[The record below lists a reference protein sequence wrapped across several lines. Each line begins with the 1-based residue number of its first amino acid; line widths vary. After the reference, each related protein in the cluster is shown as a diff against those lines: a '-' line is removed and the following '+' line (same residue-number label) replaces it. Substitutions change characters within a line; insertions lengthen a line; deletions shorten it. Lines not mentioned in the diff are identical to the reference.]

1 MVKLAEA
8 LLERKSLKEQIGALK
23 ERAIKDARV
32 QEGDQPA
39 ERPEY
44 LVAEIEKLVIRLEK
58 LVVAINRTNLQARLP
73 DGQTLMEAIA
83 QRDMLKLRHQLAK
96 DLANAAA
103 PERDSWRLTRSEVK
117 FQPTVD
123 VAWWRREADALAKAY
138 RELDNTIQAV
148 NWTTELIE
156 E

>member
-1 MVKLAEA
+1 MKLAEA

-39 ERPEY
+39 ERPEE
-44 LVAEIEKLVIRLEK
+44 LAAEIEKLVQRLEAIIT
-58 LVVAINRTNLQARLP
+58 AINRTNLQARLP
-73 DGQTLMEAIA
+73 DGQTIMEAIVK
-83 QRDMLKLRHQLAK
+83 RDMLKLHHQLAR
-96 DLANAAA
+96 DLADAAA
-103 PERDSWRLTRSEVK
+103 TDRDGWRLTRSEIK

-123 VAWWRREADALAKAY
+123 IARWRREADALAKAY
-138 RELDNTIQAV
+138 RELDAAIQAA
-148 NWTTELIE
+148 NWTTELRE